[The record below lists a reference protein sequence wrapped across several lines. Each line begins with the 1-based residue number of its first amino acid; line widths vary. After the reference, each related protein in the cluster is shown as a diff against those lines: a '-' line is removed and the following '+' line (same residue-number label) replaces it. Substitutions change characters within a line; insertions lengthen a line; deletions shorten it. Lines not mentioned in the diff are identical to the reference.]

1 MSSSS
6 RPGLGVIRKATLL
19 AALSAAL
26 LSPTLAVTPGEAAVT
41 PAVTEV
47 RRQTLAVS
55 IASITPEVPRSLTDV
70 IKITGT
76 VRNDTGAAMSGLQV
90 RLRYSA
96 QRFTDRASLAAYQSS
111 QDNATLPVNVST
123 RNSFQN
129 LEPLNAGATAR
140 WEITA
145 TPAQLGLREF
155 GVYPIAVDVAQWSV
169 PISAQRTF
177 LTYAPPTEP
186 RPPRNKLAIAL
197 PIIDQPRR
205 ATDEDPEA
213 PGKGP
218 LFLDDKLNQAL
229 SGRGRLADLLRIAQS
244 VPSSVTWVVDP
255 ALLDDLHAMTQ
266 GYEVRTKG
274 GKRSQPPS
282 AAASQWLTSMRTSLA
297 ASPVVAL
304 PYADPDVAALAHQ
317 GLDAQTARA
326 IQLGGQK
333 AQQLLS
339 TKAKTNLNWPAG
351 GVLDLDA
358 LDLLA
363 VSGVD
368 TVLLDAKNLPPQQ
381 AVAITPDAAATLD
394 SVNGPVKALVADPGL
409 SRLFEPAA
417 PTSQALTRQRF
428 IAETAVIATE
438 PGQTKPRSLVIAP
451 SRRWDPNPS
460 LVTSLIKTAGRLPWL
475 QLTTLE
481 SLKPA
486 KTSVPRAGLT
496 YTDQDRKQE
505 LSGKYLGSVKKS
517 WRMAQLLSSVT
528 TDRAPSAYDSA
539 VLRLT
544 SSAWRDR
551 TRTARGAAKMV
562 STAVTKTTDKVQI
575 FGVGGPRTLAG
586 SNGVVPISVKNDMGR
601 PIALYIDVKSD
612 NPELLQVSLTQET
625 RTIGSGQST
634 TFQVTMN
641 ATPDT
646 SGDATVTV
654 QLKTA
659 DGQPYG
665 KPQRLTIRTTGY
677 TGIALVI
684 VGAALTVMLAAVV
697 TRLLRRRSE
706 RKLARAKTRESE
718 TV

>member
-6 RPGLGVIRKATLL
+6 GSGLRVIRKTTLL

-26 LSPTLAVTPGEAAVT
+26 LAPTMAVTPGEAAAT
-41 PAVTEV
+41 PVLTEI

-55 IASITPEVPRSLTDV
+55 ITSITPEVPKSLTDV

-76 VRNDTGAAMSGLQV
+76 VRNDTGTAMSGLQV

-96 QRFTDRASLAAYQSS
+96 LPFTDRASMATYQAD
-111 QDNATLPVNVST
+111 QNNATLPSSVST

-129 LEPLNAGATAR
+129 LEPLDVGGTAR

-145 TPAQLGLREF
+145 TPVQLGLRQF
-155 GVYPIAVDVAQWSV
+155 GVYPIAVDVAQWGV
-169 PISAQRTF
+169 PLSAQRTF
-177 LTYAPPTEP
+177 LTYAPPTTP
-186 RPPRNKLAIAL
+186 RPPRNKLAVVL
-197 PIIDQPRR
+197 PVIDQPRR
-205 ATDEDPEA
+205 ATDTDPDA

-218 LFLDDKLNQAL
+218 LFLDDKLSQAVT
-229 SGRGRLADLLRIAQS
+229 GRGRLADLLSIAQS
-244 VPSSVTWVVDP
+244 APSSVTWVVDP
-255 ALLDDLHAMTQ
+255 ALLDDLSAMTK
-266 GYEVRTKG
+266 GYQVKTKD

-282 AAASQWLTSMRTSLA
+282 AAAGQWLTDMRTSLA

-317 GLDAQTARA
+317 GLDPQTRRA
-326 IQLGGQK
+326 VELGGQK

-339 TKAKTNLNWPAG
+339 AKAKTNLNWPAA
-351 GVLDLDA
+351 GVLDPDA

-363 VSGVD
+363 VSGVN
-368 TVLLDAKNLPPQQ
+368 TVLLNSTNLPPQPP
-381 AVAITPDAAATLD
+381 VPTTPDAAATLD
-394 SVNGPVKALVADPGL
+394 SVNGPVTALVADPEL
-409 SRLFEPAA
+409 SRLFEPAG

-428 IAETAVIATE
+428 IAETAMIAAE
-438 PGQTKPRSLVIAP
+438 PGQTVPRSLVVAP
-451 SRRWDPNPS
+451 SRRWNPNPALISS
-460 LVTSLIKTAGRLPWL
+460 LLKTAGRLPWL

-481 SLKPA
+481 SLKPG

-496 YTDQDRKQE
+496 YTDQNRKQE
-505 LSGKYLGSVKKS
+505 LSGKYLDSVKES
-517 WRMAQLLSSVT
+517 WSMAQLLSRVT
-528 TDRAPSAYDSA
+528 TDGAPSSFDAA

-544 SSAWRDR
+544 SSAWRDS
-551 TRTARGAAKMV
+551 TRAGRAAAKMV
-562 STAVTKTTDKVQI
+562 GTAVTNTTNKIQI

-586 SNGVVPISVKNDMGR
+586 SSGVVPISVKNGMGH
-601 PIALYIDVKSD
+601 PVALYIDVKSD
-612 NPELLQVSLTQET
+612 NPELLQIKIVEET
-625 RTIGSGQST
+625 RTIGPGQST

-654 QLKTA
+654 QLKTP

-697 TRLLRRRSE
+697 TRLLRRRSQ
-706 RKLARAKTRESE
+706 RKLARTKTRESE